1 MMTMGARPEADTE
14 ARWAVMLAGGDGT
27 RLRSVTRRIAGDE
40 RPKQFCRLLGETTML
55 DQARARAAV
64 LVEGASVA
72 LGPTCRPRR
81 QCC

>member
-40 RPKQFCRLLGETTML
+40 RP
-55 DQARARAAV
+55 
-64 LVEGASVA
+64 
-72 LGPTCRPRR
+72 
-81 QCC
+81 